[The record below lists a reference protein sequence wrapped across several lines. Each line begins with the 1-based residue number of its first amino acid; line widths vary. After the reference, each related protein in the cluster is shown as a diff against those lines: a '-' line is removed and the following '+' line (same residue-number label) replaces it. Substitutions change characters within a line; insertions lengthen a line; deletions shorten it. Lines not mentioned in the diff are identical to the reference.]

1 MNLPFGS
8 GQTNRNWPVLLDPI
22 HSMSYCI
29 SFDDVKAAHER
40 VKPFTNLTPILTSS
54 TITKWSSRSN
64 VLFKVEAFQKT
75 GSFKFR
81 GATSAVQDLPAD
93 IAAKGVVTHSSG
105 NHAQAL
111 ALAAKNRKTTANI
124 IMPDTAPITKQN
136 AVREYEATVTICSPT
151 ERVSTCAKIA
161 EQTGGTIIHPSEN
174 PKVIAGQGTVSLELV
189 SQSKDFLPPGES
201 LDLVI
206 IPVGGGG
213 LASGNSIALRGLL
226 GDKVKVSE
234 RSELAL

>member
-1 MNLPFGS
+1 
-8 GQTNRNWPVLLDPI
+8 
-22 HSMSYCI
+22 MSYCI

-234 RSELAL
+234 RSKLAL